1 MQQPRQMYGL
11 GSLVKSITKG
21 VKEVVKSPLGK
32 AAILGVGAFGLPG
45 GALGMKGL
53 ISSPA
58 VRSFIPN
65 LLLGKEVSGSGM
77 MGRSGDGLLG
87 MFKNMSPMGK
97 FATTFGIG
105 ALGGGALQALEAAG
119 LDTNNPNEMPGDVES
134 LK

>member
-1 MQQPRQMYGL
+1 MYGL
-11 GSLVKSITKG
+11 GSFVKKAVKG
-21 VKEVVKSPLGK
+21 VKNFVKSDVGK
-32 AAILGVGAFGLPG
+32 AAILGVAAFGLPG

-87 MFKNMSPMGK
+87 ILKTWSYGK
-97 FATTFGIG
+97 ICNYVWYRCFRWWCITSFRSSRTRY
-105 ALGGGALQALEAAG
+105 
-119 LDTNNPNEMPGDVES
+119 
-134 LK
+134 K